1 MPFLIY
7 FLIVKDIEIDAED
20 LEYADKQ
27 CVVASI
33 NFEMFPM
40 IYTFIGRNCN
50 ETHHVICQNVRGMQ
64 ILIILRCTM
73 YLYLYKKKFKKNLM
87 YNDLKTTH
95 TACILI
101 K

>member
-1 MPFLIY
+1 MPYKILPFLVY

-40 IYTFIGRNCN
+40 SYTFIGRTCN

-64 ILIILRCTM
+64 ILIIRRCSM
-73 YLYLYKKKFKKNLM
+73 YIYKKNNK
-87 YNDLKTTH
+87 
-95 TACILI
+95 
-101 K
+101 